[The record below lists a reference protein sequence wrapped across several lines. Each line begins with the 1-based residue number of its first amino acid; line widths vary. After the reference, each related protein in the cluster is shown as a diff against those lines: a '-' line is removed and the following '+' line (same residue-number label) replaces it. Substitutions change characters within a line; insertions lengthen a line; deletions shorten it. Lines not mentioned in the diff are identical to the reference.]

1 MFIDNSDILKLL
13 ILRFWKTQ
21 MTENFRV
28 MYAGLAQDIERSN
41 AIKQLAV
48 KLKAP
53 ESKVAAFFENK
64 PLFAPCEKEKAL
76 KQAKLLASVGIKSK
90 LQPINNAPAVSSS
103 DATSQRDERIFNA
116 LDYITSSLIRIE
128 EKLDDL
134 EQRLPATTQQPDPD
148 EGDEWQTD
156 DLLLDEELTT
166 PIKKRSNMLLYS
178 LIAMV
183 VVLLVVLGL
192 SFAFP
197 DLFSFMDN

>member
-1 MFIDNSDILKLL
+1 MA
-13 ILRFWKTQ
+13 
-21 MTENFRV
+21 ENFRV
-28 MYAGLAQDIERSN
+28 MFAGLAQNTDQAH
-41 AIKQLAV
+41 AISQLAT

-53 ESKVAAFFENK
+53 TAKVAAFFDNK

-76 KQAKLLASVGIKSK
+76 KQAKLLASVGVISK
-90 LQPINNAPAVSSS
+90 LQPVETSTATSTVAS
-103 DATSQRDERIFNA
+103 DTETSSQRDERIFNA

-134 EQRLPATTQQPDPD
+134 EQRLPTTQQQANAD
-148 EGDEWQTD
+148 EDEDWQND

-166 PIKKRSNMLLYS
+166 PIKKRSNVLLFS

-183 VVLLVVLGL
+183 VILLVLLGL

-197 DLFSFMDN
+197 DLFSV

>member
-1 MFIDNSDILKLL
+1 MA
-13 ILRFWKTQ
+13 
-21 MTENFRV
+21 ENFRV
-28 MYAGLAQDIERSN
+28 MFAGLAKDTDRAS
-41 AIKQLAV
+41 AISQLAT

-53 ESKVAAFFENK
+53 TTKVAAFFENK

-90 LQPINNAPAVSSS
+90 LQPIETNTAANNSET
-103 DATSQRDERIFNA
+103 TSQRDERIFNA

-134 EQRLPATTQQPDPD
+134 EQRLPANQQKFDAD
-148 EGDEWQTD
+148 EREDWQSD
-156 DLLLDEELTT
+156 DLLLDDELTT
-166 PIKKRSNMLLYS
+166 PIKKRSNVLLFS

-183 VVLLVVLGL
+183 VILLVVLGI

-197 DLFSFMDN
+197 DLFSF

>member
-1 MFIDNSDILKLL
+1 MA
-13 ILRFWKTQ
+13 
-21 MTENFRV
+21 ENFRV
-28 MYAGLAQDIERSN
+28 MFAGLAQNTDQAH
-41 AIKQLAV
+41 AISQLAT

-53 ESKVAAFFENK
+53 TAKVAAFFDNK

-76 KQAKLLASVGIKSK
+76 KQAKLLASVGVISK
-90 LQPINNAPAVSSS
+90 LQPVETSTASSTASSTVAS
-103 DATSQRDERIFNA
+103 DNETSSQRDERIFNA

-134 EQRLPATTQQPDPD
+134 EQRLPTTQQQANAD
-148 EGDEWQTD
+148 EDEDWQND

-166 PIKKRSNMLLYS
+166 PIKKRSNVLLFS

-183 VVLLVVLGL
+183 VILLVLLGL

-197 DLFSFMDN
+197 DLFSV

>member
-1 MFIDNSDILKLL
+1 
-13 ILRFWKTQ
+13 

-53 ESKVAAFFENK
+53 ESKVAAFFENN

-183 VVLLVVLGL
+183 VVLLLVLGL

>member
-1 MFIDNSDILKLL
+1 
-13 ILRFWKTQ
+13 

-53 ESKVAAFFENK
+53 ESKVAAFFENN

-134 EQRLPATTQQPDPD
+134 EQRLAASTQQPDPD

>member
-1 MFIDNSDILKLL
+1 MA
-13 ILRFWKTQ
+13 
-21 MTENFRV
+21 ENFRV
-28 MYAGLAQDIERSN
+28 MFAGLAKDTDQAH
-41 AIKQLAV
+41 AISQLAT

-53 ESKVAAFFENK
+53 TAKVAAFFDNK

-76 KQAKLLASVGIKSK
+76 KQAKILASVGIKSK
-90 LQPINNAPAVSSS
+90 LHPVETHMTANTTETPN
-103 DATSQRDERIFNA
+103 QRDERIFNA

-134 EQRLPATTQQPDPD
+134 EQRIATSQHPANTD
-148 EGDEWQTD
+148 EDDNWQTD

-166 PIKKRSNMLLYS
+166 PIKKRSNVLLFS

-183 VVLLVVLGL
+183 VILLVVLGL

-197 DLFSFMDN
+197 DLFSF

>member
-1 MFIDNSDILKLL
+1 MA
-13 ILRFWKTQ
+13 
-21 MTENFRV
+21 ENFRV
-28 MYAGLAQDIERSN
+28 MFAGLAQNTDQAH
-41 AIKQLAV
+41 AISQLAT

-53 ESKVAAFFENK
+53 TAKVAAFFDNK

-76 KQAKLLASVGIKSK
+76 KQAKLLASVGVISK
-90 LQPINNAPAVSSS
+90 LQPVETSTASSTVAS
-103 DATSQRDERIFNA
+103 DNETSSQRDERIFNA

-134 EQRLPATTQQPDPD
+134 EQRLPTTQQQANAD
-148 EGDEWQTD
+148 EDEDWQND

-166 PIKKRSNMLLYS
+166 PIKKRSNVLLFS

-183 VVLLVVLGL
+183 VILLVLLGL

-197 DLFSFMDN
+197 DLFSV